1 MPGRTPS
8 AALEAYYQ
16 PLRDALACL
25 PGAANIIRPQRIG
38 KLGDEGMWILNGPA
52 GMDLGSGRVF
62 TAQQAFALV
71 AAEDQSAGKFRI
83 TTKMYSYKLTVYG
96 DDQWRMHWHP
106 KSLAGSD
113 REQRPHIHLP
123 HDFKAHLPTPRMTLE
138 KAIEWCFGYG
148 VKPNCPDW
156 TDRLT
161 AAETPHIDHRSWF
174 DNPVRLIRSVVG
186 ASRKRK
192 PS

>member
-1 MPGRTPS
+1 MPGRTPA
-8 AALEAYYQ
+8 AALDAYYK
-16 PLRDALACL
+16 PLRDALSCL
-25 PGAANIIRPQRIG
+25 PGAANISCSDRITR
-38 KLGDEGMWILNGPA
+38 LGDEGVWILNAPG
-52 GMDLGSGRVF
+52 GMILGSGVVF
-62 TAQQAFALV
+62 AARQAFALV
-71 AAEDQSAGKFRI
+71 EAADQSAGKFRV
-83 TTKMYSYKLTVYG
+83 TTKMYSYKLTIFG
-96 DDQWRMHWHP
+96 EDQWRMHWHP
-106 KSLAGSD
+106 QAQGGTD
-113 REQRPHIHLP
+113 REQRPHLHLP
-123 HDFKAHLPTPRMTLE
+123 PDFKAHLPTPRMTLE